1 MYDLIEKGNKAIE
14 GALEIALENGHPRAY
29 EVLSSLIKNVGET
42 NEKLMDLHKTVNDLK
57 PVTVPTQVTNNNS
70 LFVGSTKE
78 LQKMLKG
85 K

>member
-1 MYDLIEKGNKAIE
+1 
-14 GALEIALENGHPRAY
+14 
-29 EVLSSLIKNVGET
+29 
-42 NEKLMDLHKTVNDLK
+42 MDLHKTVNDLK